1 ALLAAVLALTVLPA
15 LLAVLGP
22 RVNALSPQRL
32 RRAAE
37 RDARPARS
45 GAWYRLAQFVTRR
58 PGRIAVVSAAALIA
72 LGIPFFTQIK
82 FITVDAR
89 VLPASTSARQVQDTL
104 NTHFPPHPTTPLEAA
119 LGAPAGSPQVRAFP
133 GRLARPP

>member
-1 ALLAAVLALTVLPA
+1 AGRTVLFSSITVAAAVAALTVFPQRFLYSMGIAGAITALLAAALALTVLPA

-45 GAWYRLAQFVTRR
+45 GAWYGLAQFVTRR
-58 PGRIAVVSAAALIA
+58 PGRSAVVHAALMIA
-72 LGIPFFTQIK
+72 LVSQ
-82 FITVDAR
+82 
-89 VLPASTSARQVQDTL
+89 L
-104 NTHFPPHPTTPLEAA
+104 H
-119 LGAPAGSPQVRAFP
+119 
-133 GRLARPP
+133 